1 MLRPVAFRTLTKK
14 HNLTLTS
21 SGLGLLSSFVG
32 KFCGSGWR
40 EEGLAE
46 RVLDEIAKAWKRQ
59 SGGVI
64 IEDGP
69 DKQLSAILK
78 MLEPCMSAGK
88 VDVGRLSRTNSSV
101 GSLSRQNSLQLR
113 PEVSRETSQTSLGFS
128 SLDVTDDAD
137 LEMIEDDVQYTSA
150 RPFLK
155 VISAFD
161 QPQLT
166 YTTTNNSVQPIKTP
180 PTILPPIQQKI
191 ALFRNRYHMIHAR
204 LLRNP
209 AFQTS
214 SVATQNSIMHNY
226 KITPISN
233 LLGRSTHSFV
243 LLGLLAHTATS
254 DLAVTDPS
262 GSVVLDISSAKQV
275 PPDSS
280 FICPGMIVLLEGTYL
295 EDGSNTSNLGGAA
308 GVGGQIKG
316 RFIVETIANPPP
328 ERREVSMAVGHD
340 LKNTSTVGAGLG
352 WVDFLGVGS
361 EKAVGSQMRRLQSR
375 ILNRDQET
383 GSKVIVLGECNL
395 DLPIILS
402 AIRAILA
409 LYNTVPEPAP
419 LAIILMG
426 NFVSTAS
433 LSGTSTGSVD
443 YKEHFDALASILS
456 EFPKLLS
463 STTFIFVPGDNDPWA
478 STFSSGA
485 ATAVPRT
492 GVPELFTSRVKRAIA
507 TANSE
512 VGVGRK
518 GDGEAVWTSN
528 PARISLFGPVG
539 ELVLFRDDVS
549 GRMRRNCLTL
559 GGEKED
565 EAGYEPDASHS
576 QEPNG
581 HDADIEA
588 MDTNPDLPTIID
600 STSSQHPTTIT
611 NSTTSTQKHPIP
623 LSRKITASLLPQSS
637 LSPFPLSTR
646 PQLWS
651 YATSLNLYPL
661 PTALLLCD
669 AEAPSFSVVY
679 EGCAVLNVGTV
690 VDLQYLRKE
699 GGAGFQGTGT
709 GGGGKGNVVATWVE
723 WDGRRG
729 RGVVRD
735 VRF

>member
-59 SGGVI
+59 EGGVI

-69 DKQLSAILK
+69 DKKLSAILK

-88 VDVGRLSRTNSSV
+88 VDMGRLSRTNSSV

-128 SLDVTDDAD
+128 SLDVTDDTD
-137 LEMIEDDVQYTSA
+137 LEMIDDDTTYTSA

-166 YTTTNNSVQPIKTP
+166 YTTTNNSVQPVTTP

-191 ALFRNRYHMIHAR
+191 TLFRNRYHMIHAR

-214 SVATQNSIMHNY
+214 TVATQNSLANNY

-233 LLGRSTHSFV
+233 LLGRSTHSFL

-295 EDGSNTSNLGGAA
+295 EDGSNVSNLGGAS

-316 RFIVETIANPPP
+316 RFIVDTIANPPP

-361 EKAVGSQMRRLQSR
+361 EKAVGSQMRRLQHR
-375 ILNRDQET
+375 IMNKPNEET
-383 GSKVIVLGECNL
+383 RSKIIVLGECNL

-402 AIRAILA
+402 AIRAILSSYA
-409 LYNTVPEPAP
+409 STNDPSDIP
-419 LAIILMG
+419 LAIMMMG
-426 NFVSTAS
+426 NFVSSAS
-433 LSGTSTGSVD
+433 LSGTSTGSVE
-443 YKEHFDALASILS
+443 YKEHFDALASILG

-463 STTFIFVPGDNDPWA
+463 STMFIFVPGDNDPWA

-485 ATAVPRT
+485 ATAVPRQ

-507 TANSE
+507 TANNE
-512 VGVGRK
+512 VRG

-559 GGEKED
+559 GGDKEADD
-565 EAGYEPDASHS
+565 EPESS
-576 QEPNG
+576 QDQLQNG
-581 HDADIEA
+581 HQDADA
-588 MDTNPDLPTIID
+588 METDLPAIID
-600 STSSQHPTTIT
+600 STAPAPADPTSSRKQPT
-611 NSTTSTQKHPIP
+611 P
-623 LSRKITASLLPQSS
+623 LSRKITASLLPQST
-637 LSPFPLSTR
+637 LSPFPLSLR

-669 AEAPSFSVVY
+669 ADAPAFSVVY
-679 EGCAVLNVGTV
+679 EGCGVCNVGRV

-699 GGAGFQGTGT
+699 GGAGGRLGA
-709 GGGGKGNVVATWVE
+709 GGVAGGGKGNVVATWVE

-729 RGVVRD
+729 RGSVRE